1 MAVKLRAKQ
10 RLAAAMLISFAFFVT
25 ELAVAFKTGSLA
37 LMADSFHY
45 MNDLLSFSVALSA
58 ILISERPE
66 SPQWLTFGWQRA
78 QTLGAFFNG
87 VFLLTLGLSIL
98 FQSIERFIVLRKVE
112 NVKLILIMGCVGL
125 ALNIISACFLHEHH
139 GHGHSDHHH
148 RHHHH
153 HDHGTTVDDSCGQVA
168 KEAPPVEY
176 KLDTHLEYEI
186 DTISLGLDHS
196 SMEDTANDG
205 KPALRVETRP
215 LEDEES
221 KIQSSCQTKLLDR
234 HKGHL
239 HAIHN
244 KPRSSSPA
252 RDIGMMGVMIH
263 VIGDAINNVGIIVA
277 SLFMWFLASD
287 SKYYADPAVSVVI
300 SLMIFMTALPLV
312 KSSGAILLQGSPL
325 GMNLANV
332 KHDLEK
338 IPGIDSIHELHVWR
352 LDQKKTVA
360 SAHVVVSSND
370 YSSLVDFMD
379 QATTIRECLHAYEIH
394 SVTLQPEFVG
404 GSSPSSGSSSAESCS
419 LNPASVDA
427 ISVETAIPDVKKMRQ
442 VDDKPQGVGSDA
454 HTGCRMICGGGSCAS
469 LMCCSTDTH

>member
-10 RLAAAMLISFAFFVT
+10 RLTAAMLISFAFFVT

-98 FQSIERFIVLRKVE
+98 FQSIERFIVFRKVE

-148 RHHHH
+148 
-153 HDHGTTVDDSCGQVA
+153 HDHGTT
-168 KEAPPVEY
+168 
-176 KLDTHLEYEI
+176 L
-186 DTISLGLDHS
+186 
-196 SMEDTANDG
+196 
-205 KPALRVETRP
+205 
-215 LEDEES
+215 
-221 KIQSSCQTKLLDR
+221 LLDR

-244 KPRSSSPA
+244 KPRSSPPA
-252 RDIGMMGVMIH
+252 QRDIGMMGVMIH

-287 SKYYADPAVSVVI
+287 SKYYADPGVSVVI

-312 KSSGAILLQGSPL
+312 KISGAILLQGSPL

-338 IPGIDSIHELHVWR
+338 IPGIDSIHELHIWR

-360 SAHVVVSSND
+360 SAHVVVSSSD
-370 YSSLVDFMD
+370 CSRLVDFMD
-379 QATTIRECLHAYEIH
+379 QATTIRECLHAYGIH
-394 SVTLQPEFVG
+394 SVTLQPEFVVGGGGG
-404 GSSPSSGSSSAESCS
+404 GSSPSGSSSRPESCS
-419 LNPASVDA
+419 LLPASVDA
-427 ISVETAIPDVKKMRQ
+427 VSVETAVAVPDGKKMRQ
-442 VDDKPQGVGSDA
+442 VEVDNDKPPQGVVVGSDA
-454 HTGCRMICGGGSCAS
+454 AHVTGCCRMVCGGGGGNCAS